1 MEFTEENTDLIE
13 QLANI
18 DLNLVQKII
27 QEGLWYDLQFYSKT
41 GRK

>member
-27 QEGLWYDLQFYSKT
+27 QEGL
-41 GRK
+41 

>member
-27 QEGLWYDLQFYSKT
+27 QESL
-41 GRK
+41 